1 MKSMLT
7 MVLFLIAPM
16 AAIAQDAVP
25 LQKIVEQQERLRN
38 ELADGLDGAT
48 PRQTRIIRKAQDE
61 FFAITEGVQSLD
73 QLSIQDKVRVKNALD
88 SITAQVV
95 NTSASRSDQEVCW
108 REARVGSKTKVTH
121 CGTKEEIEQLRRDSV
136 DAMERDRVCD
146 ASNGVGNCGT
156 IPDPPQA
163 RR

>member
-1 MKSMLT
+1 MRVFLV
-7 MVLFLIAPM
+7 VLLLIAP
-16 AAIAQDAVP
+16 ITSFAQNES
-25 LQKIVEQQERLRN
+25 LQAMIEQQRQLRAD
-38 ELADGLDGAT
+38 LAEGIEGAT
-48 PRQTRIIRKAQDE
+48 PRQVRIIGKAQDE
-61 FFAITEGVQSLD
+61 FFAITEGVQRLD

-88 SITAQVV
+88 TINAQVV

-121 CGTKEEIEQLRRDSV
+121 CGTKEEIAQLRRDSV
-136 DAMERDRVCD
+136 DAMERGRLCD

-156 IPDPPQA
+156 IPDPSGA